1 MTLEDFFTLSEMRD
15 GLLSIARVE
24 ELLSVIQKLNDHV
37 TNNLGDAA
45 RQWSTVASVLAA
57 TNHKECL
64 SQFVELNGLSFLKK
78 WLQEALNSN
87 TDENGIVVEE
97 LILSL
102 LASFERIP
110 IDNKRISVSGIRA
123 TIELLLDHRSTA
135 IKEKAQVL
143 HDRWDR
149 AKKDDACFHDQDN
162 VGISQK
168 NQPGTSE
175 DVQTSE
181 NGSNSAIPPVSI
193 PPSFVSGEGKDGAK
207 SAVPESQ
214 VSNVM
219 SLLDSRNERGSLCEQ
234 FHSTSLNTILSKSV
248 FVEEN
253 SLRSTLVSNSCQQKL
268 SLIEEPS
275 VCNAEETPPAGTCSP
290 VCPKGDADN
299 QRDVS
304 ESKDVLHTVK
314 EIDMDTKEVKPSK
327 SIDAS
332 DIHSSPV
339 LPASNATSAV
349 AAELPISCTSV
360 SYIGDSSSSR
370 AMELKSGVVDNGQD
384 KCLTTTKEFM
394 PPANL
399 TTFQDPS
406 LNASIRDNSGDSQ
419 LSGQKV
425 EAMSSVNRDLDSELN
440 FKYCKS
446 HFSASADFLKAVRS
460 TNSNKEVNQKSG
472 LELECLDDALEVARQ
487 VAIAVEKEV
496 VNYRETFCSSPNVN
510 SNEAYGSEDD
520 KQKVLTEQVGR
531 NSSSAGTEH
540 TGASSPDKGSEIT
553 QNISSDQENFDQDVE
568 SSEPEVPAQES
579 VCMAIVDGCAF
590 DLNANICNDEPEHST
605 KASPKMPLNV
615 SAPVAVVA
623 SSKGP
628 PAVPATL
635 HFGGEL
641 GWKGSAA
648 TSAFRPASPRRTPD
662 GERTSCAMQKSI
674 FLEIDLNVAERVDG
688 FTDEPTSLR
697 QLPSSSS
704 HPSGDSCIEVG
715 SKSEKQNLDLN
726 RIGDEDMS
734 MLPFSSWKLNIQNG
748 ERSLSSAS
756 SSSYKQSSYRDFD
769 LNDNP
774 SSSDAGCH
782 IFRQSSTKAP
792 ETFGWKAPHELV
804 KIMGSE
810 IPITRTEDTNQLQHL
825 FIPDGLQMEPA
836 VATRPSLPCTN
847 MSTLSYG
854 YGGLPSGPAMSVP
867 TAYYSPGSIPYI
879 AEARG
884 VIPVP
889 HVSVSGHAGLS
900 GRPSH
905 FLFGTT
911 NMPYMASHGM
921 TPPESGI
928 RGGIFEHQFFLQG
941 HRGWTE
947 EQMQSST
954 SAVPSK
960 RKEPD
965 SGWEPPPP
973 PSLNGFKWMASRP

>member
-15 GLLSIARVE
+15 GLLSLARVE
-24 ELLSVIQKLNDHV
+24 ELLAVIQKINDHV

-64 SQFVELNGLSFLKK
+64 SQFVELNGLCFLKK

-102 LASFERIP
+102 LTSFERIP
-110 IDNKRISVSGIRA
+110 VDNKRISVSGIRA
-123 TIELLLDHRSTA
+123 TIEPLLDHKSTA

-143 HDRWDR
+143 HDRWDN
-149 AKKDDACFHDQDN
+149 AKKGDVCFHDLDN

-168 NQPGTSE
+168 NQPGTYE

-181 NGSNSAIPPVSI
+181 NGSNSASPPASI
-193 PPSFVSGEGKDGAK
+193 PPSFISGEGKDGAN
-207 SAVPESQ
+207 SAVLESH
-214 VSNVM
+214 VSNVT

-234 FHSTSLNTILSKSV
+234 LHCTSLNTILSKSV

-253 SLRSTLVSNSCQQKL
+253 SSRSSLVSNSCQQKL
-268 SLIEEPS
+268 PLIEKPS

-290 VCPKGDADN
+290 VCLKGDADN
-299 QRDVS
+299 QCDVS
-304 ESKDVLHTVK
+304 GSKDVLDTVK

-327 SIDAS
+327 S
-332 DIHSSPV
+332 
-339 LPASNATSAV
+339 AV
-349 AAELPISCTSV
+349 AAEPTISCMSV
-360 SYIGDSSSSR
+360 SYIGDSSSSSR
-370 AMELKSGVVDNGQD
+370 AMELQSGVVDNGQD
-384 KCLTTTKEFM
+384 KCLTTTKESM

-406 LNASIRDNSGDSQ
+406 RNASIHDNIGDSQ

-440 FKYCKS
+440 FKYCRS
-446 HFSASADFLKAVRS
+446 HFSVSTDFLKAVRA
-460 TNSNKEVNQKSG
+460 TNSNEEVNQKSG

-510 SNEAYGSEDD
+510 SNEAYGSHSPDSEEN
-520 KQKVLTEQVGR
+520 KQEVLTEQVGR
-531 NSSSAGTEH
+531 NNSSAGTEH
-540 TGASSPDKGSEIT
+540 TGTSSPDKGSEIT
-553 QNISSDQENFDQDVE
+553 QNISSDKENFDQDVE
-568 SSEPEVPAQES
+568 SSEPKVPAQES

-590 DLNANICNDEPEHST
+590 DLNANICNDEPECST

-628 PAVPATL
+628 PGMPATL

-648 TSAFRPASPRRTPD
+648 TSAFRPASPRRTSD

-674 FLEIDLNVAERVDG
+674 FLEIDLNVAERGDG
-688 FTDEPTSLR
+688 LTDEPTSLR

-774 SSSDAGCH
+774 SSNDAGCH
-782 IFRQSSTKAP
+782 SFRQSSTKAP
-792 ETFGWKAPHELV
+792 ETFGWKAPRELV

-825 FIPDGLQMEPA
+825 FIPNGLQMEPA
-836 VATRPSLPCTN
+836 VVTRPSLPCTN
-847 MSTLSYG
+847 VSTLSYG

-889 HVSVSGHAGLS
+889 HVSVSGHAGPS

-911 NMPYMASHGM
+911 NMPYMASYGM

-947 EQMQSST
+947 EQTQSST
-954 SAVPSK
+954 SAVPLK

-965 SGWEPPPP
+965 SGWELPPP
-973 PSLNGFKWMASRP
+973 PSLNGFKWMESRP